1 MLLALLPP
9 LQAGLLD
16 RDSAVASF
24 EQECQKLREK
34 LEVNTKEFERLVG
47 GLKEE
52 LLQMQEQKTDLE
64 VRNVLQAKGCTTY
77 PSMQQYIL
85 CIYM

>member
-1 MLLALLPP
+1 MLLALLPR

-34 LEVNTKEFERLVG
+34 LEVNTEEFERLVG

-64 VRNVLQAKGCTTY
+64 VRNVLQGGTVY
-77 PSMQQYIL
+77 PSMQQYMYI
-85 CIYM
+85 IRI